1 MNIGYRSIWDLLFK
15 QVIGAVFPHFI
26 TWFHD
31 CTSAH
36 KRPVLNEV
44 QSHNHTYTLWVR
56 WEGEKNNSLSSEQN
70 QSFTESHMYQEV
82 PDRCLQTRAAILFL
96 WRCLV
101 INKLL
106 QVFKSRTAS
115 RRTASSVYWHTTP
128 YKHLSGHQVMGL
140 VSRAEEKR
148 RKKPYW
154 FTCPQVF

>member
-1 MNIGYRSIWDLLFK
+1 MRLTVQASDWGCISPFYNLVPWL
-15 QVIGAVFPHFI
+15 HF
-26 TWFHD
+26 
-31 CTSAH
+31 CPQKTSV
-36 KRPVLNEV
+36 KWSSVT
-44 QSHNHTYTLWVR
+44 QSHIHTVGSVG
-56 WEGEKNNSLSSEQN
+56 GEKKNNSLSSEQN
-70 QSFTESHMYQEV
+70 QSFTELHMYQEV

-106 QVFKSRTAS
+106 QVFKSRTAP

-154 FTCPQVF
+154 FTCPEVF

>member
-56 WEGEKNNSLSSEQN
+56 CEGKKIIHSPVSQISPSQNHTCIRKCQIDVYRQGRPSCFCDAAWLST
-70 QSFTESHMYQEV
+70 SFYRYLNRGQHRGGQPVLYIDTPH
-82 PDRCLQTRAAILFL
+82 R
-96 WRCLV
+96 
-101 INKLL
+101 IN
-106 QVFKSRTAS
+106 
-115 RRTASSVYWHTTP
+115 
-128 YKHLSGHQVMGL
+128 
-140 VSRAEEKR
+140 
-148 RKKPYW
+148 
-154 FTCPQVF
+154 TCPGTR